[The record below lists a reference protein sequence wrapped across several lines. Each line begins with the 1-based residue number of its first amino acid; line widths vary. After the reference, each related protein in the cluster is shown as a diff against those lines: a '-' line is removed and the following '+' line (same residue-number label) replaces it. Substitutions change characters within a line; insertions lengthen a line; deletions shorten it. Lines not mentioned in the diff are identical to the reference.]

1 MNKPTDNQYPLQSDI
16 QARWSPYAFAETPL
30 TTAELGSIFEA
41 ARWAPSAYNE
51 QPWRFVIAS
60 KDADPDTYAV
70 IFGSMIDWNKMWT
83 ATAPILIAVVAK
95 KTFSH
100 DGSANPWGPYDAG
113 QAAAYLS
120 LQATSM
126 GLYTHQMAGFDPT
139 ALTEGL
145 DLSDDYAPVAL
156 IALGHLGNPDTLP
169 IDPLKDKHNDV
180 TRSRKPLSEVVLTK
194 GGETSP
200 LLG

>member
-1 MNKPTDNQYPLQSDI
+1 MNKPTDNHFPVQADI

-30 TTAELGSIFEA
+30 TADELGSIFEA

-60 KDADPDTYAV
+60 KDADPETYDV

-83 ATAPILIAVVAK
+83 ATAPVLIAVVAK

-126 GLYTHQMAGFDPT
+126 GLH
-139 ALTEGL
+139 
-145 DLSDDYAPVAL
+145 APDGWLRSGSAYGRSCPHRRL
-156 IALGHLGNPDTLP
+156 CTRRIDCPWTLG
-169 IDPLKDKHNDV
+169 
-180 TRSRKPLSEVVLTK
+180 
-194 GGETSP
+194 
-200 LLG
+200 